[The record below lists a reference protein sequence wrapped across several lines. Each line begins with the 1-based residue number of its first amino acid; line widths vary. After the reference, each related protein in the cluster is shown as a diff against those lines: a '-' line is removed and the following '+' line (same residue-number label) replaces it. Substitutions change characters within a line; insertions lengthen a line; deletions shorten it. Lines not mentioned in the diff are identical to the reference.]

1 MLFNPLLLKDNPINF
16 VHFSLSL
23 QWNVDTHIAISLGVE
38 VSDVVT
44 SKVVSAVYED
54 CVERVIGRG
63 FLGLLEKTVQIE
75 VFGELIPADARS
87 VVTISCVH
95 NKAKQTSQLHLGQ
108 LFFSKEKELPW
119 EGFEPTTLCSLGG
132 CSTNSYT
139 HSNRVA
145 ATS

>member
-1 MLFNPLLLKDNPINF
+1 M
-16 VHFSLSL
+16 
-23 QWNVDTHIAISLGVE
+23 
-38 VSDVVT
+38 T

-75 VFGELIPADARS
+75 VFGKLIPADARS

-108 LFFSKEKELPW
+108 LFFSKEK
-119 EGFEPTTLCSLGG
+119 GRAALGG
-132 CSTNSYT
+132 IRT
-139 HSNRVA
+139 HDTLQSRRVFYQLIH
-145 ATS
+145 TF